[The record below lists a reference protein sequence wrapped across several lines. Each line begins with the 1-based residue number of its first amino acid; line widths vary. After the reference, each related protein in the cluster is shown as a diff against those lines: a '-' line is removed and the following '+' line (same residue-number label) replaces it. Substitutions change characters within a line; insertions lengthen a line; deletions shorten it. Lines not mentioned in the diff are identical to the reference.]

1 MNRNKY
7 FGTRQFYRAALSVA
21 LPIMIQNGITNF
33 VGLLDNVMVGK
44 VGTVEMTGVSIANS
58 LFFVFN
64 LAVFG
69 AVSGAGIFGAQFH
82 GKGDVEG
89 VRYAFRFKL
98 IECLCLVVL
107 GCGVLLCFGRPLIRL
122 FLKGEGEQASIDASL
137 EFGWQYVKIML
148 IGLPAF
154 ALVQCYA
161 GSLRETGQTVLPMA
175 AGVIAV
181 FVNLVFNWLLIFGK
195 FGLPRLGSDGAAI
208 ATVISRFVEA
218 AIVVACT
225 HRASK
230 RYPFIR
236 GAYRSLRVPRKLAVQ
251 IIRKGSPLILNETLW
266 GLGMS
271 LLVQSYSIRGYQVI
285 SAINITFTLGN
296 VCSVAFMAMGAAI
309 GILVG
314 QLLGAGKIEE
324 AKDTDRK
331 LIVMTEIIC
340 LMFAGVM
347 AALSGFFP
355 KMYKTEPEI
364 RSLAASLI
372 LIHAAMM
379 PINAYSNA
387 AYFTL
392 RSGGKTF
399 VTFLFDS
406 FFSCV
411 VVAPVAFCLSRF
423 TDLPIIPLFF
433 CCQSTEMIKCLV
445 GFLMIRSGIWI
456 QNIVKDEA
464 TVCEQ

>member
-7 FGTRQFYRAALSVA
+7 FGDLQFYRASLIVE

-33 VGLLDNVMVGK
+33 VGMLDNIMVGK
-44 VGTVEMTGVSIANS
+44 IGTVEMTGVSIANT
-58 LFFVFN
+58 LLFVFN

-69 AVSGAGIFGAQFH
+69 AISGAGIFGAQFH
-82 GKGDVEG
+82 GKGDVAG

-98 IECLCLVVL
+98 IECLLLLLVGGCVL
-107 GCGVLLCFGRPLIRL
+107 FFFGKPLIRL
-122 FLKGEGEQASIDASL
+122 FLKGEGEQAHIDASL
-137 EFGWQYVKIML
+137 DFGYRYIKIML

-161 GSLRETGQTVLPMA
+161 GSLRETGQTVLPMT

-181 FVNLVFNWLLIFGK
+181 FVNLICNWLLIFGK
-195 FGLPRLGSDGAAI
+195 LGLPRLGSDGAAI

-218 AIVVACT
+218 LIVVLFT
-225 HRASK
+225 HRASH
-230 RYPFIR
+230 RHTFIR
-236 GAYRSLRVPRKLAVQ
+236 GAYRSLRVPRKLAGQ

-266 GLGMS
+266 ALGQS
-271 LLVQSYSIRGYQVI
+271 LLIQSYSIRGYRVI
-285 SAINITFTLGN
+285 SATNITFTLGN
-296 VCSVAFMAMGAAI
+296 VCGVAFIAMGASI

-314 QLLGAGKIEE
+314 QKLGAGQVEE

-340 LMFAGVM
+340 LVFAGIM
-347 AALSGFFP
+347 AGVSGAFP
-355 KMYKTEPEI
+355 RMYKTEPEI
-364 RSLAASLI
+364 RSLATSLI

-399 VTFLFDS
+399 ITFLFDS
-406 FFSCV
+406 FFSCA

-423 TDLPIIPLFF
+423 TDLPIVPLFL
-433 CCQSTEMIKCLV
+433 CCQGLELIKCLV

-456 QNIVKDEA
+456 QNIVKDET
-464 TVCEQ
+464 TVCAQ